1 MLFLNHRII
10 LSLRPILA
18 KLSGDCVVPE
28 VVLGNLY
35 DFDVVTIGVQ
45 IRIAVYCLKTVMGEV
60 VAVLDCIDRPKRTE
74 CRKLCL
80 VGQICTAL
88 KLACEQAVFKG
99 GLCTRVGRGERIIR

>member
-45 IRIAVYCLKTVMGEV
+45 IRIAVYYLAHDGLAAVHSDSPLNANSDNVKITAVTEDDLRNNTIATQLGTLWEQGENYPV
-60 VAVLDCIDRPKRTE
+60 IK
-74 CRKLCL
+74 K
-80 VGQICTAL
+80 
-88 KLACEQAVFKG
+88 
-99 GLCTRVGRGERIIR
+99 